1 MRYHSIALAACFALG
16 CTSRPE
22 PMPFELS
29 PAEVRQ
35 ARDLA
40 ESLEPFAD
48 LRHPSPATRIVFV
61 KAERLPGP
69 DATSSAR
76 DVMLQHYRYRDDATI
91 FTHVDLN
98 RHEVVKCE
106 TSPHYPTGL
115 AEEEVSRAKELAK
128 NDDRLRTMIE
138 AQGLSLI
145 PRPLEV
151 NDAANPLQHHRVVQL
166 LLQRGRESLLEPK
179 VLVDLTQ
186 ERVIIG
192 E

>member
-16 CTSRPE
+16 CTSRE
-22 PMPFELS
+22 APMPFELS

-35 ARDLA
+35 AREMA

-69 DATSSAR
+69 DVTSSAR
-76 DVMLQHYRYRDDATI
+76 EVMLQHYRYRDDATI

-106 TSPHYPTGL
+106 ATPHYPTGL
-115 AEEEVSRAKELAK
+115 AEDEIAQAKALAK

-138 AQGLSLI
+138 AQSLSLI

-151 NDAANPLQHHRVVQL
+151 RDAFNPLQHHRIVQL

-186 ERVIIG
+186 ERVYVG
-192 E
+192 D